1 MDYIEWNYIQA
12 KKQAD
17 RLDEQADRLEK
28 LASQQ
33 LEGSFRDLSY
43 NWKGSSA
50 STYIGK
56 GERVAA
62 EISTTARELRRTA
75 AVIRSSA
82 ERTYQAEMRV
92 RELARKRS
100 YN

>member
-17 RLDEQADRLEK
+17 RLDEQADRLLK

-33 LEGSFRDLSY
+33 MEGTLRDLSY

-50 STYIGK
+50 ASYIGK
-56 GERVAA
+56 GERVEA
-62 EISTTARELRRTA
+62 EISVLAGDLRRTA
-75 AVIRSSA
+75 GVIRSSA
-82 ERTYQAEMRV
+82 ERTYRAEMRA
-92 RELARKRS
+92 RELAKNRI
-100 YN
+100 Y